1 MGGIAFIKANIMAQ
15 QTIIKNEYFNEN
27 NCWAMSMLL
36 TQQNS
41 IGKEKTSPESSVQY
55 WSDMIMAMKSS
66 VCKLDN
72 QYKANMITPQTQAPT
87 H

>member
-41 IGKEKTSPESSVQY
+41 VGKEKTSLGASVQC
-55 WSDMIMAMKSS
+55 WSDMIMAVKSS
-66 VCKLDN
+66 V
-72 QYKANMITPQTQAPT
+72 
-87 H
+87 